1 MSAVTLR
8 VWNALQRPPLR
19 HPLFRR
25 MISLSRREGGE
36 HPFPMRARVGLL
48 VFSFGFIFASLRLF
62 PEILIILIFVV
73 PLSASAIYMLLHGTL
88 AGAIFATRISAA
100 IARER
105 DRGTLEL
112 LSMSPQGG
120 FAATWAICT
129 GCQYYDQTF
138 KGQGARRV
146 WFARFIFVS
155 VMTLSSLLALASP
168 RVYGGRPIEA
178 LVLMLV
184 GILVVSLAFHID
196 DVHSLVIGSLI
207 GLLVPIIARNRF
219 DSRLWA
225 LLTFLL
231 VQIVAYTLTWVFG
244 LLVIPQAFENVGMTD
259 FTLDTAAALAVLL
272 VFFATREIV
281 AQGLWLA
288 LRVLMNDDL
297 DAMLPLLRGN

>member
-1 MSAVTLR
+1 MNAVTLR
-8 VWNALQRPPLR
+8 IWNALQRPPLR

-25 MISLSRREGGE
+25 MISLSRRENE
-36 HPFPMRARVGLL
+36 ASPVPMRARVGLL

-73 PLSASAIYMLLHGTL
+73 PLGAGAIYMLLHGTL
-88 AGAIFATRISAA
+88 AGAVFATRISAA

-105 DRGTLEL
+105 ERGTLEL

-168 RVYGGRPIEA
+168 RAYGGRPFEA
-178 LVLMLV
+178 LALMLV
-184 GILVVSLAFHID
+184 GIMVVSLAFHID
-196 DVHSLVIGSLI
+196 DVHSLVLGSLV
-207 GLLVPIIARNRF
+207 GLVVPVITRHRF
-219 DSRLWA
+219 DARLWA

-231 VQIVAYTLTWVFG
+231 LQVVAYTLTWVVG
-244 LLVIPQAFENVGMTD
+244 LLIIPQLYEDIGLTG
-259 FTLDTAAALAVLL
+259 FTLDIAIALEVLL
-272 VFFATREIV
+272 VFFATREV
-281 AQGLWLA
+281 LAQGLWLA
-288 LRVLMNDDL
+288 LRVLMDDDL
-297 DAMLPLLRGN
+297 DAMLPILRGN